1 MAEIFWVVGLASCDR
16 NHLLIKVSQPYTTSP
31 LIRCLMQAQP
41 HFYLNQ
47 IYDNKFFF

>member
-31 LIRCLMQAQP
+31 VIRCLMQAQP